1 MLVTRG
7 VLCQDKPVL
16 EGGDLALK
24 VRDDLTGL
32 FQVLLSDRA
41 LFLALSELILQP
53 ENDVFGFAFL
63 NLSLILTIFA
73 LVGLFEFIAEVLNFR
88 SLVYDGQLE
97 ISTLT
102 LELFNSSVTLS
113 NLLFLLTNYLDHKV
127 LLAVIVLLVRPAR

>member
-1 MLVTRG
+1 M
-7 VLCQDKPVL
+7 
-16 EGGDLALK
+16 
-24 VRDDLTGL
+24 
-32 FQVLLSDRA
+32 
-41 LFLALSELILQP
+41 
-53 ENDVFGFAFL
+53 
-63 NLSLILTIFA
+63 
-73 LVGLFEFIAEVLNFR
+73 GLFEFIAEVLNFR